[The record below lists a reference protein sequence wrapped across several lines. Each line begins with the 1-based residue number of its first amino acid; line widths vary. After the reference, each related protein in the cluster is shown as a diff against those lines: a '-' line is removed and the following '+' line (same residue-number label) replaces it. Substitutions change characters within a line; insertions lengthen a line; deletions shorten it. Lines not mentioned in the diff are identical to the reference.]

1 MNLRPVIE
9 RELLSEARNEVN
21 YWLRLIGAAALL
33 FVGAMYVVNDAQS
46 SRWQGALLFE
56 QMNLAIW
63 ATAFVLVPVLTA
75 DSVAREKREGTLG
88 LLFLTPLT
96 SADIVIGKCLVH
108 GLRSLTILVAAIPV
122 LCVPLMMGGISFWQI
137 VSAVATNI
145 GALCLG
151 MAAGIHASVRQVD
164 WLSAVVHALLTGI
177 GMFVGFWVVAR
188 ALSFF
193 PSAAGFVILPAA
205 AFVLQRFLRTN
216 AIWLA
221 RNWRRELYRAP
232 EPYWVNQIARSPV
245 WRRVLAWPK
254 TTALER
260 NPIAWLEEHRW
271 SARITKWAWLGI
283 VLGATVLGGCIVG
296 PFMDY
301 TTWLNILTLLLAGGL
316 SFLAANSFRR
326 EQESGALVLLLVT
339 PLSTREIVQGRLRG
353 MILHFL
359 PATLL
364 LAFFWIVP
372 AWFSNEITNGA
383 WMNCWFGFSTLVTIP
398 LIGFW
403 FALRRLH
410 YVTAWLLTVFVGY
423 LLPAAGAF
431 AIRIGFPF
439 DHATIQY
446 LSLIYFTAFQSIL
459 ANLSYRRVYR
469 ALETRSFVTEQP

>member
-9 RELLSEARNEVN
+9 RELVSEARNEVN

-33 FVGAMYVVNDAQS
+33 FVGAMYVVNDANS

-96 SADIVIGKCLVH
+96 SPDIVIGKCLVH
-108 GLRSLTILVAAIPV
+108 GLRSLTILVATIPV

-137 VSAVATNI
+137 VSAVATNL

-164 WLSAVVHALLTGI
+164 WLSAVAHALLTGI

-188 ALSFF
+188 ALNFF
-193 PSAAGFVILPAA
+193 PSVGGFIILPVA

-245 WRRVLAWPK
+245 WRRVMAWPR

-326 EQESGALVLLLVT
+326 EQESGALELLLVT
-339 PLSTREIVQGRLRG
+339 PLSTRQIVQGRLRG

-359 PATLL
+359 PATML
-364 LAFFWIVP
+364 LAFFWIIP
-372 AWFSNEITNGA
+372 AWFSNEITHA
-383 WMNCWFGFSTLVTIP
+383 TWMSCWFGFSTLVTIP

-423 LLPAAGAF
+423 LVPAAAAF
-431 AIRIGFPF
+431 ALRIVLGT
-439 DHATIQY
+439 DGTIPVVVG
-446 LSLIYFTAFQSIL
+446 LSLFTGYQLVVAAICFRQ
-459 ANLSYRRVYR
+459 VQK
-469 ALETRSFVTEQP
+469 ALEARSFMVG